1 MSDWSVQAPGWCY
14 EPERTIFHDWL
25 REHGIVPE
33 LTRYVE
39 TDVVD
44 MPLLRAEVYD
54 MTIDQC
60 IKATSGGVPVVHV
73 VEVALKSPPPVWS
86 WP

>member
-1 MSDWSVQAPGWCY
+1 MTAWSVAAPGWQD
-14 EPERTIFHDWL
+14 EPLRTVFHDWL

-54 MTIDQC
+54 RTIDEC
-60 IKATSGGVPVVHV
+60 IKARAGAAVVHV
-73 VEVALKSPPPVWS
+73 VEVALKSPPPVRC

>member
-1 MSDWSVQAPGWCY
+1 MPRWSVEAPGWQD
-14 EPERTIFHDWL
+14 EPLRTVFHDWL
-25 REHGIVPE
+25 REHGLAPE

-54 MTIDQC
+54 LTIDDC
-60 IKATSGGVPVVHV
+60 IKASRAGAPVVHV
-73 VEVALKSPPPVWS
+73 VEVALKSPPPVRS